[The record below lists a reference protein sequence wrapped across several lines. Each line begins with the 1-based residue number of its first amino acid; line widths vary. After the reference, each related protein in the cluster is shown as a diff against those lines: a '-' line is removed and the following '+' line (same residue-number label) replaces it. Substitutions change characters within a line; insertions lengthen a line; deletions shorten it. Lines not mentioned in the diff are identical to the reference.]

1 MNPKRLRMEVPSQSS
16 PKQTDAVH
24 HLVKKIDGSLLEGGG
39 QILRNAA
46 SLSAITGTAIT
57 IDNIRAKRTK
67 PGLRPQHL
75 TGLQMI
81 NSLSEGSTLLGASV
95 GSTEVTFL
103 PGHQLRGGPLVADT
117 GTAGSCMLLAQV
129 ALPCLLYSDQQNQ
142 EESVENNEIQLKG
155 GTDAA
160 MAPPI
165 EYLQRVLIPT
175 LRQHLHI
182 DASLNLVRR
191 GFFPRGQGLVSLKV
205 NSLRVKSS
213 GLPSI
218 CITSRGDVEEIL
230 ISVFT
235 AGKVKHSVGERMV
248 ATAEKI
254 VGTRVAEITAAFADF
269 PLTDRSIKIN
279 KTCVHEPPERAF
291 GDGCGIILVAKS
303 STGCLLG
310 ATGLG
315 ERGVSAEDV
324 ARGAADELMD
334 LIFNSEACVDDHL
347 MDQLV
352 IFMALADGRS
362 EVIAREPTLHTRT
375 AVAVAEILTTAK
387 FDVREL
393 KEGNGGLWSISCQGA
408 GISAVGVTDNDTG

>member
-1 MNPKRLRMEVPSQSS
+1 M
-16 PKQTDAVH
+16 
-24 HLVKKIDGSLLEGGG
+24 LEGGG

-46 SLSAITGTAIT
+46 SLAAITRISIT

-75 TGLQMI
+75 TGVQMV
-81 NSLSEGSTLLGASV
+81 NSLSEGSALLGAAV

-103 PGHQLRGGPLVADT
+103 PGRRLQGGPLVADT
-117 GTAGSCMLLAQV
+117 GTAGSCMLLAQI
-129 ALPCLLYSDQQNQ
+129 ALPCLLYADQLHAQNQ
-142 EESVENNEIQLKG
+142 EKSAENNEIQLKG

-165 EYLQRVLIPT
+165 EYLQRVLLPT

-182 DASLNLVRR
+182 DANLPLLRR
-191 GFFPRGQGLVSLKV
+191 GFFPRGQGLVSLQVK
-205 NSLRVKSS
+205 SLPAESS
-213 GLPSI
+213 GLPAI
-218 CITSRGDVEEIL
+218 NITSRGDIEGML

-235 AGKVKHSVGERMV
+235 AGKVKVSVGERMM

-254 VGTRVAEITAAFADF
+254 VETRIAAS
-269 PLTDRSIKIN
+269 PLTENKIKIN
-279 KTCVHEPPERAF
+279 RICLHEPPERAC
-291 GDGCGIILVAKS
+291 GDGCGIILVATS

-310 ATGLG
+310 ASGLG
-315 ERGVSAEDV
+315 ERGISAEDV
-324 ARGAADELMD
+324 AQGAADELMD
-334 LIFNSEACVDDHL
+334 LILNSKACVDDHL
-347 MDQLV
+347 MDQLI

-375 AVAVAEILTTAK
+375 AVAVAEILTSAK
-387 FDVREL
+387 FEIRKL

-408 GISAVGVTDNDTG
+408 RVSAVGVTVNDKG